1 LGNPGGAC
9 GWLFWKQLAG
19 LKLLD
24 HKERIRRVLM
34 AEIDVFSGELTL
46 DVLGREAASV
56 CERRI
61 GGGN

>member
-1 LGNPGGAC
+1 
-9 GWLFWKQLAG
+9 
-19 LKLLD
+19 
-24 HKERIRRVLM
+24 M